1 MKFKI
6 IISLLLLSSL
16 ANSQEIND
24 TILRSKKGIPILPAK
39 NDWAIGADVLPFLQ
53 LIGNIFYNVPDN
65 ETNVIY
71 QTIYSRFMISDN
83 TAIRANFSISNSQT
97 YERVYIQ
104 DDAAVFMDPL
114 SRDQTE
120 DSKKTSLSSYG
131 IDLGIMKFRGY
142 GRLKGFYGLHAG
154 YSLYREGYFYSY
166 GNPITSI
173 NNTPSSGFG
182 YTAEGARML
191 EKDLGIVNAISGGL
205 IAGIEYYFL
214 PKICI
219 GGEITLSAL
228 YAWQSQ
234 GNSKYEWWN
243 GYMTEV
249 YDIAEVPP
257 GTNKISF
264 YTQRPANFTTS
275 LYLMFYF

>member
-6 IISLLLLSSL
+6 ILILLLLSSY

-71 QTIYSRFMISDN
+71 QTIYGRYMISDN

-97 YERVYIQ
+97 YERLYVQ

-114 SRDQTE
+114 SQVQTE

-131 IDLGIMKFRGY
+131 IDLGILKFRGY
-142 GRLKGFYGLHAG
+142 GRLRGFYGLHAG
-154 YSLYREGYFYSY
+154 YSVFREGYFYSY

-173 NNTPSSGFG
+173 NNTPSSGFS
-182 YTAEGARML
+182 YTAEGARLL
-191 EKDLGIVNAISGGL
+191 EKDHGIVNTVAGGI
-205 IAGIEYYFL
+205 IAGIEYYFM

-219 GGEITLSAL
+219 GGEITLSGL
-228 YAWQSQ
+228 YSWQSQ

-243 GYMTEV
+243 GYQTEV
-249 YDIAEVPP
+249 FDAAEVPP
-257 GTNKISF
+257 GTYKISF
-264 YTQRPANFTTS
+264 YTQRPANFATS
-275 LYLMFYF
+275 LYLMFHF